1 MFDMGNFSKD
11 THPAFVFMTAPTNK
25 TRDSVKTTT
34 SIAILSAAALAALGA
49 AHAAQ
54 PVKPAVPA
62 NQAVQI
68 EPSHLSHDVK
78 VLASDEFEGRGPN
91 TPGETKTVA
100 YLVNQFEAAGLKPGG
115 DMVDGKRGWTQDVPL
130 GRFEI
135 KGPVE
140 IGVKGGGK
148 EESLAQGEQIAVRAS
163 MTGAKG
169 VEFTDA
175 PLVFVGYGVTAPERK
190 WDDFKGQD
198 LKGKLA
204 VVLINDPD
212 FETGKGEFGGKA
224 MTYYGRWTYKF
235 EELARRGALGTLIVH
250 ESAPASYGWATVKNS
265 NTNVMYDVVRKDPM
279 ASHAP
284 VEAWIQRDLA
294 VDLFKRAGL
303 DFDKLKKQAQSRSFK
318 PVELTGVAMSGRYA
332 VDAQVITSKNVIA
345 VREGSQKPDQY
356 VVYSGH
362 WDHLGVGL
370 ADAKGDRIYNGA
382 VDNATGIAALLELAR
397 VYAAAPAPQRSVV
410 FLAVTAEEKGLLGS
424 EYYASNPVYPLAKT
438 VGVINMDAL
447 DPHGKARDFTISG
460 SAKLELLDR
469 LVDKARMAKLSYSAD
484 PKPEAGH
491 FFRSD
496 HFPFAKRGVPAI
508 SFGSGE
514 HWEQGGAA
522 AGKKESDR
530 YVKENYHQPSDE
542 WRAEWTFEGMARD
555 LGILYAVGRELAD
568 SKAWPNWSRDSEFR
582 AARDSSSS
590 ERK

>member
-1 MFDMGNFSKD
+1 
-11 THPAFVFMTAPTNK
+11 
-25 TRDSVKTTT
+25 VKTT
-34 SIAILSAAALAALGA
+34 SIAILSAAALAASAQA
-49 AHAAQ
+49 AAPA
-54 PVKPAVPA
+54 VKPAVPA
-62 NQAVQI
+62 SQAVQI
-68 EPSHLSHDVK
+68 EASHLSHDVK

-91 TPGETKTVA
+91 TPAEAKTVA
-100 YLVNQFEAAGLKPGG
+100 YLINQFEAAGLTPGG
-115 DMVDGKRGWTQDVPL
+115 DLVDGKRGWTQDVPL

-135 KGPVE
+135 KGPVAVS
-140 IGVKGGGK
+140 VKGGGK
-148 EESLAQGEQIAVRAS
+148 EEALTQGEQIAVRAA
-163 MTGAKG
+163 MTGAKS
-169 VEFTDA
+169 VEFKDA

-250 ESAPASYGWATVKNS
+250 ETAPASYGWATVKNS
-265 NTNVMYDVVRKDPM
+265 NTNVMYDVVRKNPT

-284 VEAWIQRDLA
+284 VEGWIQRDLA

-303 DFDKLKKQAQSRSFK
+303 DFDKLKKSAASRSFK
-318 PVELTGVAMSGRYA
+318 PVELSGISMSGKYA
-332 VDAQVITSKNVIA
+332 VDAQTIVSKNVIA
-345 VREGSQKPDQY
+345 VREGSQHPDQY

-362 WDHLGVGL
+362 WDHLGIGL
-370 ADAKGDRIYNGA
+370 PDAKGDRIYNGA

-397 VYAAAPAPQRSVV
+397 VYAAAPAPQRSVA

-438 VGVINMDAL
+438 AGVINMDAL

-469 LVDKARMAKLSYSAD
+469 LVAKARLAKLSYSPD

-514 HWEQGGAA
+514 HWEQGGVA

-530 YVKENYHQPSDE
+530 YTAENYHQPSDE
-542 WRAEWTFEGMARD
+542 WRPEWTFEGMARD

-568 SKAWPNWSRDSEFR
+568 STAWPNWAKDSEFR
-582 AARDSSSS
+582 AARDQSSS

>member
-1 MFDMGNFSKD
+1 
-11 THPAFVFMTAPTNK
+11 
-25 TRDSVKTTT
+25 VKTT
-34 SIAILSAAALAALGA
+34 SIAILSAAALAASASVSAYA
-49 AHAAQ
+49 APAAK
-54 PVKPAVPA
+54 PAVKPAVPPT
-62 NQAVQI
+62 QAVQI
-68 EPSHLSHDVK
+68 EPSHLSQDVK
-78 VLASDEFEGRGPN
+78 VLSSDEFEGRGPN
-91 TPGETKTVA
+91 TPGEAKTVA
-100 YLVNQFEAAGLKPGG
+100 YLINQFEAAGLKPGG
-115 DMVDGKRGWTQDVPL
+115 DLVNGKRGWTQDVPL

-135 KGPVE
+135 KGPVAVS
-140 IGVKGGGK
+140 VKGGGK
-148 EESLAQGEQIAVRAS
+148 EDTLTQGEQIAVRAA
-163 MTGAKG
+163 MTGAKS
-169 VEFTDA
+169 VEFKDA

-250 ESAPASYGWATVKNS
+250 ETAPASYGWATVKNS
-265 NTNVMYDVVRKDPM
+265 NTNVMYDVVRKNPM
-279 ASHAP
+279 EAHAP
-284 VEAWIQRDLA
+284 VEGWIQRDLA

-303 DFDKLKKQAQSRSFK
+303 DFDKLKKSAAARSFK
-318 PVELTGVAMSGRYA
+318 PVELTGVSMSGKYA
-332 VDAQVITSKNVIA
+332 VDAQTIVSKNVVA
-345 VREGSQKPDQY
+345 VREGSQRAGEY
-356 VVYSGH
+356 VIYSGH

-370 ADAKGDRIYNGA
+370 PDAKGDRIYNGA

-397 VYAAAPAPQRSVV
+397 VYAAAPAPQRSVL

-438 VGVINMDAL
+438 AGVINMDAL
-447 DPHGKARDFTISG
+447 SPYGRATDFTISG
-460 SAKLELLDR
+460 SAKLDLLDS
-469 LVDKARMAKLSYSAD
+469 LKAKAKLAKLSYSPD

-514 HWEQGGAA
+514 HWEQGGVA
-522 AGKKESDR
+522 AGKKEAER

-542 WRAEWTFEGMARD
+542 WHAEWTFEGMARD
-555 LGILYAVGRELAD
+555 LNILYGVGRELAD
-568 SKAWPNWSRDSEFR
+568 SKAWPNWSTDSEFR
-582 AARDSSSS
+582 AARDQSAS

>member
-1 MFDMGNFSKD
+1 MK
-11 THPAFVFMTAPTNK
+11 
-25 TRDSVKTTT
+25 TT
-34 SIAILSAAALAALGA
+34 SIAILSAAALAATA
-49 AHAAQ
+49 AVQATPAA
-54 PVKPAVPA
+54 PAAKPAVKPAVPA
-62 NQAVQI
+62 SQAVQI

-91 TPGETKTVA
+91 TPGEVKTVA

-115 DMVDGKRGWTQDVPL
+115 DLVDGKRGWTQDVPL

-135 KGPVE
+135 KGPVQVS
-140 IGVKGGGK
+140 VKAAGR
-148 EESLAQGEQIAVRAS
+148 EEALTQGEQIAVRAA
-163 MTGAKG
+163 MTGAKS
-169 VEFTDA
+169 VEFKDA

-235 EELARRGALGTLIVH
+235 EELARRGALGTIIVH
-250 ESAPASYGWATVKNS
+250 ETAPASYGWATVKNS
-265 NTNVMYDVVRKDPM
+265 NTNVMYDIVRTHPT
-279 ASHAP
+279 AFHAP

-303 DFDKLKKQAQSRSFK
+303 DFDKLKKSAQSRSFK
-318 PVELTGVAMSGRYA
+318 PVELNGVSMSGKYA
-332 VDAQVITSKNVIA
+332 VDAQTIVSKNVIA
-345 VREGSQKPDQY
+345 VREGSQHPDQY

-370 ADAKGDRIYNGA
+370 PDAKGDRIYNGA

-424 EYYASNPVYPLAKT
+424 EYYAANPVYPLAKT
-438 VGVINMDAL
+438 AGVINMDAL
-447 DPHGKARDFTISG
+447 SPYGRARDFTISG
-460 SAKLELLDR
+460 SARLDLLDR
-469 LVDKARMAKLSYSAD
+469 LVAKAKMAKLGYSAD

-496 HFPFAKRGVPAI
+496 HFSFAKRGVPAI

-514 HWEQGGAA
+514 HWEQGGLA
-522 AGKKESDR
+522 AGKKEADR

-542 WRAEWTFEGMARD
+542 WQASWTFEGMARD

-568 SKAWPNWSRDSEFR
+568 SNAWPNWAKDSEFR
-582 AARDSSSS
+582 AARDGSAA